1 MYKKFR
7 TDIKKYWKYAI
18 YSARAQLKS
27 EIANS
32 YLSWL
37 WWILDP
43 FCFMLI
49 YVFIFGFV
57 FNSRAPRFPVF
68 VFTGNTLWNFFN
80 KNLIQSVTIVK
91 KNRAI
96 VSKVY
101 LPKYILLISR
111 MGVNAFKMAVA
122 STIIVG
128 MVIFYRIPITI
139 NILFAVPIL
148 ITLILVVFGIGC
160 YLLHYGVFVED
171 LSNVMTIVLR
181 LIFYMT
187 GIFWDIM
194 DKLPAP
200 YNAVICKVNPA
211 AFLLYNFREC
221 VIYGRTP
228 DWKLLIVWF
237 FIGLG
242 ISALGIRKIYKN
254 ENNYVKSI

>member
-7 TDIKKYWKYAI
+7 NDMKKYWKYAI
-18 YSARAQLKS
+18 YSAKSQLKA

-49 YVFIFGFV
+49 YVFIFGVV
-57 FNSRAPRFPVF
+57 FDSRAPQFPIF
-68 VFTGNTLWNFFN
+68 VFTGNTLWNFFS
-80 KNLIQSVTIVK
+80 KTLIQSVTLVK
-91 KNRAI
+91 KNRSI

-111 MGVNAFKMAVA
+111 IGVNAFKMAVA

-128 MVIFYRIPITI
+128 MLFFYHIPLTW
-139 NILFAVPIL
+139 NILFAIPIL
-148 ITLILVVFGIGC
+148 ITLILVVFGFGC

-171 LSNVMTIVLR
+171 LSNVMTLVMR
-181 LIFYMT
+181 LVFYMT

-194 DKLPAP
+194 DKLDPP
-200 YNAVICKVNPA
+200 YNSIICKVNPA
-211 AFLLYNFREC
+211 AFLLHNLREC
-221 VIYGRTP
+221 VIYCRTP

-242 ISALGIRKIYKN
+242 ISAMGIRKIYKN
-254 ENNYVKSI
+254 ENSYVKSI